1 MMFGETREQ
10 KAARKELQKR
20 SLPAL
25 HLSGLPLPDSA
36 YCRIFFE
43 DDGIIITTMGA
54 YRKQFSLA
62 YNKIADFQLQS
73 KKNVETTMVSNPG
86 GAIAGAMLFG
96 APGAMLGGKAKKKE
110 VITFEHFLVI
120 TYKKD
125 NALENLHFQLEEE
138 RGIYV
143 FGLANKLIEKYR
155 PLTACPA
162 PGASPV
168 VEL

>member
-1 MMFGETREQ
+1 MFGETREQ

-25 HLSGLPLPDSA
+25 HLSGLPLPDSS
-36 YCRIFFE
+36 YCRIIFE
-43 DDGIIITTMGA
+43 EYGLTIMTEDE

-62 YNKIADFQLQS
+62 YNKIIDFQLS
-73 KKNVETTMVSNPG
+73 FKKNEENTMVSNPG
-86 GAIAGAMLFG
+86 GAIAGALLMG
-96 APGAMLGGKAKKKE
+96 APGAMLGGRAKKKK
-110 VITFEHFLVI
+110 VITVEYFLVI

-125 NALENLHFQLEEE
+125 NALENLHFQLREEKWE
-138 RGIYV
+138 VVVIK
-143 FGLANKLIEKYR
+143 AEKLIEKYR

-162 PGASPV
+162 PGAAPV

>member
-36 YCRIFFE
+36 YCRIIFE
-43 DDGIIITTMGA
+43 EYGLTIMTEDE

-62 YNKIADFQLQS
+62 YNKITDFQRS
-73 KKNVETTMVSNPG
+73 FKKNEENTMVSNPG
-86 GAIAGAMLFG
+86 GAIAGALLMG
-96 APGAMLGGKAKKKE
+96 APGAMLGGRAKKKK
-110 VITFEHFLVI
+110 VITVEHFLVI

-125 NALENLHFQLEEE
+125 NALENLHFQLREEVGE
-138 RGIYV
+138 MVVIK
-143 FGLANKLIEKYR
+143 AEKLIEKYR

-162 PGASPV
+162 PGTSPV

>member
-36 YCRIFFE
+36 YCQIIFEEYGLTIMTE
-43 DDGIIITTMGA
+43 DE

-62 YNKIADFQLQS
+62 YNKITDFQLS
-73 KKNVETTMVSNPG
+73 FKKNEENTMVSNPG
-86 GAIAGAMLFG
+86 GAIAGALLFG
-96 APGAMLGGKAKKKE
+96 APGAMLGGRAKNKK
-110 VITFEHFLVI
+110 VIIMEHFLII

-125 NALENLHFQLEEE
+125 NALENLHFQLRKESMVN
-138 RGIYV
+138 V
-143 FGLANKLIEKYR
+143 FGKADKLIKQYR

-162 PGASPV
+162 PGAFPV

>member
-1 MMFGETREQ
+1 MFGETREQ

-36 YCRIFFE
+36 YCQIIFEEYGLTIMTE
-43 DDGIIITTMGA
+43 DE

-62 YNKIADFQLQS
+62 YNKITDFQLS
-73 KKNVETTMVSNPG
+73 FKKNEENTMVSNPG
-86 GAIAGAMLFG
+86 GAIAGALLMG
-96 APGAMLGGKAKKKE
+96 APGAMLGGRAKKKK
-110 VITFEHFLVI
+110 VITVEYFLVI

-125 NALENLHFQLEEE
+125 NALENLHFQLREEKWE
-138 RGIYV
+138 VVVIK
-143 FGLANKLIEKYR
+143 AEKLIEKYR
-155 PLTACPA
+155 SLTACPA
-162 PGASPV
+162 PGAAPV